1 MAKSKQK
8 STQTKPKAPVKNAQ
22 GVQNGLADGIGFPT
36 GGPGSGFPFNQGSPY
51 TEQLSNVNTIFK
63 NLRWYLISNFRQ
75 VLSEAYVELG
85 LIQTIVDVPVDDAL
99 RGGVDIKSKQLD
111 EDQIQELQAVMDRED
126 DLNTAGQ
133 AAKWNRLFGGAGI
146 LIITDQVPTAPLD
159 IVAIKKDSPLEFR
172 AVDMWELF
180 WDKQNTDGYDAE
192 LQETEYEFYDYYSKK
207 VHISRVMKMKGLQ
220 APSFIRPRLR
230 GWGFSVV
237 EKLVRSINQYLKATD
252 LGFEVLDEFKLDVYK
267 IKNLTN
273 TLLSPNGSQKV
284 HERIRMANWQKNF
297 QNAIVMDSEDDFLNK
312 QLSFAGLAEAMAGIR
327 MQVASDMRIPLTKLF
342 GISAAGFNSGEDDIE
357 VYNSMIESEVRGKLK
372 YDLLRMIE
380 IRCQQLFDFVPDDL
394 QIAFKPLRVMTSE
407 QEENVKTAKFN
418 RILAAKQG
426 GEITTF
432 EFREA
437 VNKENLLGI
446 TLDTTGDHLNPD
458 DPDVASLIDGENKD
472 INQDPGADRDPS
484 ERTIGEDEEHD
495 EKELK
500 AVSPGRPSTL
510 APPKTPSAKNSL
522 EYDKAAYEV
531 DSAGHHEMDLRRA
544 EFVKDPALFDACK
557 AKAEAAYGS
566 ENLGFAMWLYQ
577 RAGGKV

>member
-1 MAKSKQK
+1 M
-8 STQTKPKAPVKNAQ
+8 PLKNDIPEKY
-22 GVQNGLADGIGFPT
+22 QNGFADAIG
-36 GGPGSGFPFNQGSPY
+36 FNQGFGGRGQFPGGFSGVQVEDS
-51 TEQLSNVNTIFK
+51 TTMFE
-63 NLRWYLISNFRQ
+63 NLRWYLVSNFRQ
-75 VLSEAYVELG
+75 LLSQAYVEIG
-85 LIQTIVDVPVDDAL
+85 LIQTICLVPVQDAL
-99 RGGVDIKSKQLD
+99 RGGVMVKSKQLD
-111 EDQIQELQAVMDRED
+111 EENIKALMLSVDRD
-126 DLNTAGQ
+126 GDIRKAGQ
-133 AAKWNRLFGGAGI
+133 AAVWERLFGGAGI
-146 LIITDQVPTAPLD
+146 LILVGDQDPEEPLD
-159 IVAIKKDSPLEFR
+159 IPAIGKDTELEFR